1 MKTFYRSYAAPAR
14 PSLLSPPAGCPPR
27 RFSRRFLTALFLLIV
42 LPSTLPRA
50 GAPGAAGP
58 VSPEPAGGWS
68 LADRVAAV
76 VGGTPVTLRQVLV
89 TASLTRGRVVGTGE
103 DELLRETAT
112 RLVEQEIILKEMA
125 AGAEGLSISLPLENL
140 RQTLTLQ
147 AGGEAS
153 LRFIRASLSIADD
166 EWNVFV
172 LRTALLDEFVRN
184 RFRPFVYVSQDDIRN
199 YFEKE
204 VLNGAANEDRREEL
218 DQNRERIR
226 QILEEIR
233 VNDEFGRWLEAR
245 KKDLKAALLF

>member
-1 MKTFYRSYAAPAR
+1 MMTPRHSSIVSTPLGR
-14 PSLLSPPAGCPPR
+14 PTPPGGSRPPR
-27 RFSRRFLTALFLLIV
+27 ALRRCVATLLLLAALPPV
-42 LPSTLPRA
+42 LPRA
-50 GAPGAAGP
+50 GNPGAAGLAG
-58 VSPEPAGGWS
+58 VGPEGGWT

-76 VGGTPVTLRQVLV
+76 VGGTPVTLRQVVV
-89 TASLTRGRVVGTGE
+89 TASLTRGRVVGPGE
-103 DELLRETAT
+103 DELLRETAL

-125 AGAEGLSISLPLENL
+125 AGTEGLSISLPLENL

-153 LRFIRASLSIADD
+153 LRFIRASLAIEDD
-166 EWNVFV
+166 EWNTFV

-204 VLNGAANEDRREEL
+204 VLNGPVNEDRREEL
-218 DQNRERIR
+218 EQNRERIR

>member
-1 MKTFYRSYAAPAR
+1 MKVFKRSSAATAR
-14 PSLLSPPAGCPPR
+14 PGIPTHRAAGRPR
-27 RFSRRFLTALFLLIV
+27 RFPRRLLAALLLLMA
-42 LPSTLPRA
+42 LPPARPRA
-50 GAPGAAGP
+50 GAPGAA
-58 VSPEPAGGWS
+58 EPAGAGTEDGWA

-76 VGGTPVTLRQVLV
+76 VGGTPVTLRQVVV
-89 TASLTRGRVVGTGE
+89 TASLTRGRVVGPGE
-103 DELLRETAT
+103 NELLRETAT
-112 RLVEQEIILKEMA
+112 RLVEQEIILKELA
-125 AGAEGLSISLPLENL
+125 AGTEGLSLSLPLENL

-166 EWNVFV
+166 EWNTYV

-233 VNDEFGRWLEAR
+233 VNDEFGRWLETR
-245 KKDLKAALLF
+245 KKELRAALLF